1 MVLTVAAVVVAGVL
15 GYAFRG
21 KEAKALKAVAA
32 ELAKLEA
39 SGVADAKTVIAAIK
53 AKL

>member
-1 MVLTVAAVVVAGVL
+1 MLFTIIAVVVAGGL

-21 KEAKALKAVAA
+21 REAKALKAVAA

-39 SGVADAKTVIAAIK
+39 AGVTDVKTVIAAVK